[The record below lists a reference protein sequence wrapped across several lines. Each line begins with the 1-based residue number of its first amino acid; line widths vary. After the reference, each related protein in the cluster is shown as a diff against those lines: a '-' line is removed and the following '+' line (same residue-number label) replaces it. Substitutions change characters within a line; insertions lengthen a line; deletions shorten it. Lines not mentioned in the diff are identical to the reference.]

1 MAGGLT
7 LGFAATE
14 ELKNRSVGMLLLI
27 DHFQPGIDR
36 HKQGLAPGQ
45 GAA

>member
-27 DHFQPGIDR
+27 IFSPGSIGTN
-36 HKQGLAPGQ
+36 KG
-45 GAA
+45 